1 MRSED
6 PSTAAAIA
14 RQTSTLSPLQPP
26 DSASVARP
34 VRSTLPQR
42 TTLCSFTRLMTEPAS
57 AEEIEQQTPNRVRKT
72 NTKRMNSPQGM
83 SKDDFELLGI
93 GNWYQ

>member
-14 RQTSTLSPLQPP
+14 RQISTFRPLQPP
-26 DSASVARP
+26 DSASVAKP

-42 TTLCSFTRLMTEPAS
+42 TTLCSLTRLITEPA
-57 AEEIEQQTPNRVRKT
+57 
-72 NTKRMNSPQGM
+72 
-83 SKDDFELLGI
+83 
-93 GNWYQ
+93 

>member
-14 RQTSTLSPLQPP
+14 RQTSTFRPLQPP
-26 DSASVARP
+26 GLASIARP

-42 TTLCSFTRLMTEPAS
+42 TTLCSFTRLMTEPA
-57 AEEIEQQTPNRVRKT
+57 
-72 NTKRMNSPQGM
+72 
-83 SKDDFELLGI
+83 
-93 GNWYQ
+93 